1 MEIHLGELPTFG
13 YVLRSEQHTN
23 TQTNCTCIFF
33 RSISPCPG
41 VMKHLN
47 GSANIGWS
55 NKRRFDFDQNAACS
69 GLTRRQIFSTSPP
82 ATVGHHNFFFELVSC
97 HHRIHTRCRPHFLV
111 TAHCRLRSI
120 ISTHTGVVSDMLP
133 ICLIQGKELTCAQM
147 HFRYLLII
155 SIIAYCNSSWTI
167 SQVHAFTR
175 KTYTHLIASP
185 FKHN

>member
-1 MEIHLGELPTFG
+1 MGRQTSAGQTKDALTLTKMRLAAVSQEG
-13 YVLRSEQHTN
+13 RS
-23 TQTNCTCIFF
+23 
-33 RSISPCPG
+33 SPQAHQP
-41 VMKHLN
+41 L
-47 GSANIGWS
+47 SA
-55 NKRRFDFDQNAACS
+55 
-69 GLTRRQIFSTSPP
+69 TT
-82 ATVGHHNFFFELVSC
+82 TFFELVSC
-97 HHRIHTRCRPHFLV
+97 HHRIHTKCRPHFLV